1 MAESML
7 ALTGLT
13 LLSVALARL
22 ALLPAA
28 SCSSAALAVGLL
40 APSRAT
46 TAALAAVEG
55 FMTFAG

>member
-7 ALTGLT
+7 ALSGLT

-28 SCSSAALAVGLL
+28 SCSRARLAVGLL
-40 APSRAT
+40 EPSRAV
-46 TAALAAVEG
+46 TAV
-55 FMTFAG
+55 F